1 MFKHDFTK
9 LEPSTTYS
17 ISLKS
22 YSPLGESQ
30 HSGAVVATTLGG
42 GKEPKLVL
50 SSLQIDN
57 PEYITNFNFKLNI
70 YSEHYVGVS
79 SQSVIV
85 STVIW

>member
-1 MFKHDFTK
+1 MLLETESQELQEAISKTIYQHDFTK

-42 GKEPKLVL
+42 GKEHTLGF
-50 SSLQIDN
+50 SSLRR
-57 PEYITNFNFKLNI
+57 
-70 YSEHYVGVS
+70 
-79 SQSVIV
+79 
-85 STVIW
+85 